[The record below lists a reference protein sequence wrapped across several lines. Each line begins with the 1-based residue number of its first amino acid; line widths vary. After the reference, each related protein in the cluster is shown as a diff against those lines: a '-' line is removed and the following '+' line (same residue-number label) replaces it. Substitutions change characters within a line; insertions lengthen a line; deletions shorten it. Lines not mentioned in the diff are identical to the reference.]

1 MVFKLSP
8 QRSLAMAK
16 RITDTTIK
24 ALVIK
29 DKEYTF
35 TVEEGLQLRIRP
47 KRSDKGIG
55 TKAWQFKYRHP
66 VTRKITKISMGTYPS
81 LRLAAAKLEA
91 AEYRKQIAEGIDPK
105 RFKEDKRI
113 EELRKHND
121 SFLEVSTM
129 WFDRK
134 RKSVSAFHA
143 ERIWRTLE
151 KYVFDNL
158 GPLPV
163 SDITRRDAIEML
175 RPIEKDG
182 KLSTIKRICQ
192 SLNQIMEYAVASDV
206 INANPLT
213 KMINSFE
220 KHKVENMPTIRPE
233 LLGEFM
239 TRLRQNENIQD
250 KTKLLL
256 LWQLHTISRP
266 KEAARTRW
274 KDIDFH
280 KQCWT
285 IPAEEMKRRQEHRV
299 PLTKQAIDILEK
311 IKVQS
316 SGKEFVFPNE
326 RNSDSHVSVYTAN
339 AALKRSLGF
348 KDELVAHGLRAIA
361 STTLHEQGFDTLHIE
376 ACLSHMDKNV
386 TRASYNRSDFFEQ
399 RKEIMRWWSEFIM
412 EASNNH

>member
-1 MVFKLSP
+1 
-8 QRSLAMAK
+8 MAK

-47 KRSDKGIG
+47 KRSDKGTG

-66 VTRKITKISMGTYPS
+66 VTRKITKMAMGTYPS

-105 RFKEDKRI
+105 RSKENKRT

-121 SFLEVSTM
+121 SFLEISTM

-134 RKSVSAFHA
+134 RKSVSSFHA

-151 KYVFDNL
+151 KYVFDHL
-158 GPLPV
+158 GTLPV

-175 RPIEKDG
+175 RPLEKDG

-206 INANPLT
+206 ISANPLT
-213 KMINSFE
+213 KMIYSFE
-220 KHKVENMPTIRPE
+220 KHKVEHMPTIRPE
-233 LLGEFM
+233 LLGELM
-239 TRLRQNENIQD
+239 ARLSKNDSIQD

-274 KDIDFH
+274 RDIDFD

-285 IPAEEMKRRQEHRV
+285 IPAEEMKRRREHRV
-299 PLTKQAIDILEK
+299 PLTKQAINILEK
-311 IKVQS
+311 IKAHS
-316 SGKEFVFPNE
+316 IGKDFVFPSE
-326 RNSDSHVSVYTAN
+326 RNPDGHISVYTAN

-348 KDELVAHGLRAIA
+348 KGELVAHGLRAIA
-361 STTLHEQGFDTLHIE
+361 STALHEHGFDTLHIE

-399 RKEIMRWWSEFIM
+399 RKEIMCWWSDYIEKT
-412 EASNNH
+412 ESTSK

>member
-1 MVFKLSP
+1 
-8 QRSLAMAK
+8 MAK

-47 KRSDKGIG
+47 KRSDKGTG
-55 TKAWQFKYRHP
+55 TKGWQFKYRHP

-105 RFKEDKRI
+105 RSKETKRI

-134 RKSVSAFHA
+134 RKSVSSFHA

-151 KYVFDNL
+151 KYVFDHL
-158 GPLPV
+158 GALPV

-175 RPIEKDG
+175 RPLEKDG

-220 KHKVENMPTIRPE
+220 KHKAY
-233 LLGEFM
+233 
-239 TRLRQNENIQD
+239 
-250 KTKLLL
+250 
-256 LWQLHTISRP
+256 HTP
-266 KEAARTRW
+266 
-274 KDIDFH
+274 
-280 KQCWT
+280 
-285 IPAEEMKRRQEHRV
+285 
-299 PLTKQAIDILEK
+299 
-311 IKVQS
+311 
-316 SGKEFVFPNE
+316 
-326 RNSDSHVSVYTAN
+326 
-339 AALKRSLGF
+339 
-348 KDELVAHGLRAIA
+348 
-361 STTLHEQGFDTLHIE
+361 
-376 ACLSHMDKNV
+376 
-386 TRASYNRSDFFEQ
+386 
-399 RKEIMRWWSEFIM
+399 
-412 EASNNH
+412 